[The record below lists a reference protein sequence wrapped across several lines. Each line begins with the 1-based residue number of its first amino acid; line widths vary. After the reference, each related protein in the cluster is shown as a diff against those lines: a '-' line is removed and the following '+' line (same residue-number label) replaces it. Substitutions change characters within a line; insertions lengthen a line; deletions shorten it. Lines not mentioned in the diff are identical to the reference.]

1 MNLISI
7 ILPKNIFLHKKK
19 QQDWLVFLIWFWS
32 VKLFRNESKLAK
44 WSQTWFGKTSYNFSN
59 ILCAK
64 KWITLLFREN
74 IPLTVRIDLKPT
86 IFSYFY
92 PIPGLL
98 LGEPI
103 KKNQQFDEK
112 CIHLTCFFKKYLG
125 WNKMLENKVKAWS
138 SATYYKIQ
146 NIWFG

>member
-1 MNLISI
+1 MISI

-44 WSQTWFGKTSYNFSN
+44 WSQTWFGKTSYNFLN

-74 IPLTVRIDLKPT
+74 IPFMVRNDLKPT

-92 PIPGLL
+92 PIPGLIT
-98 LGEPI
+98 I
-103 KKNQQFDEK
+103 KSCALDILFFCQITMFVKVCMAFVFGLQTLWLIYFTKNPLIKGSE
-112 CIHLTCFFKKYLG
+112 
-125 WNKMLENKVKAWS
+125 A
-138 SATYYKIQ
+138 
-146 NIWFG
+146 